1 MQGEWND
8 RRERPLTE
16 PRSKEN
22 FKWPRRSSF
31 PTTTPT
37 TIATRSRSAGSS
49 AFSGAELSLAYVRHR
64 QQADQG
70 REAEAQKRA
79 EARLEHGATA
89 VGAPDMQR
97 HVVVHASTGE
107 GLIELADPRARRRC
121 RLRVR
126 LPHRTGLGF
135 PGDLRA
141 ADAPRRPGR
150 RCDRPG
156 RPALPLVGQ
165 VNTIGVLDD
174 GDEAARA
181 TAESLAGTLGASV
194 SDADGAPIDLL
205 VVGSRPETPLGR
217 VGLSAASEYEVETA
231 AYPVLVTP
239 RGTTVRFSTPQAP
252 ESPAVPAS
260 V

>member
-1 MQGEWND
+1 MARIIVSYDDTDND
-8 RRERPLTE
+8 RDALALGRLF
-16 PRSKEN
+16 SY
-22 FKWPRRSSF
+22 
-31 PTTTPT
+31 
-37 TIATRSRSAGSS
+37 
-49 AFSGAELSLAYVRHR
+49 SGADLSLAYVRHR

-89 VGAPDMQR
+89 MGAPDMPR

-107 GLIELADPRARRRC
+107 GLIELATREQAD
-121 RLRVR
+121 VVVFGSDY
-126 LPHRTGLGF
+126 RTA
-135 PGDLRA
+135 PGSVAPGTSAQRMLHGGPVAVAIAPADLRS
-141 ADAPRRPGR
+141 RSS
-150 RCDRPG
+150 
-156 RPALPLVGQ
+156 VT
-165 VNTIGVLDD
+165 VNTIGVLDE

-194 SDADGAPIDLL
+194 SDADGGPIDLL

-217 VGLSAASEYEVETA
+217 VGLTAASEYEVETA